1 MGEAK
6 MEAKLEGLRELMAS
20 LDSLAS
26 NAIDFHRTERL
37 IGEALR
43 HNTREQYE
51 TNGAQSGGWQPL
63 TERYARRRLV
73 GEGSTPLIERRTGA
87 TFRAL
92 TQANAPD
99 SILDVQKGSVTY
111 GASTRQAA
119 LQQRGTSR
127 MPARPLIVATPW
139 LTDELVKIEHD
150 DVESFGRSLGFE
162 AIR

>member
-1 MGEAK
+1 
-6 MEAKLEGLRELMAS
+6 
-20 LDSLAS
+20 
-26 NAIDFHRTERL
+26 
-37 IGEALR
+37 
-43 HNTREQYE
+43 
-51 TNGAQSGGWQPL
+51 
-63 TERYARRRLV
+63 
-73 GEGSTPLIERRTGA
+73 LIERRTGA

-119 LQQRGTSR
+119 LQQSGTSR